1 LSQEANRERLS
12 KKHNYNNTLPFH
24 ANSSFLFKQNEING
38 VTGLLPDFFCGEK
51 MSLKKLYVNV
61 SFQRKDGW
69 WRIEYICPFT
79 FK

>member
-51 MSLKKLYVNV
+51 MSLKKVICKRIF
-61 SFQRKDGW
+61 STQRRLVAD
-69 WRIEYICPFT
+69 
-79 FK
+79 